1 MADQPPLTIV
11 EEEERPTDDV
21 LISQQ
26 AQSLTIPETRD
37 VPTNLSPIQDFNKI
51 NIDVDKAVGMG
62 MDLPFLTKT
71 VVQDLYKYQ
80 DAEGNYQRLPSGFYD
95 AMKRDGLADQQ
106 ILERFANVRNVGP
119 FQQFMEQAAIEATAT
134 APAIAAFTS
143 AGPYGLAPAIGA
155 GLLSYLTGDAYR
167 RMMAPELELPYANKS
182 GLAVSGQ
189 IFGGSVPGFQ
199 VPWLATKGSIT
210 LGADFIGN
218 NLRRMPFAT
227 PTSNLLR
234 RGENVIEQGLESA
247 RSNPLGF
254 VLSEGKDVFTAAAA
268 GYGMEQFQPGERGGA
283 NVAADLLAETAAVML
298 DPVSRTG
305 RFIYNKVPGVQSL
318 MENISLD
325 RRMMNVGRRMAE
337 ILEKAGEDPEKII
350 RFLRGEDNKEYIAL
364 MNQAGIP
371 FEDRTA
377 ALQTGVP
384 ILYYLEGLGA
394 QRQTGRF
401 GSQRGQEFSPDAA
414 IAEQQQNA
422 RNVLNQFLADL
433 IEFDT
438 PESLAMYADLRDQNF
453 RAEINNV
460 VEGAYEAF
468 DRARQNALTGGEAFD
483 EKRQLYNIFFG
494 EDGQGGVYGDIRR
507 QSRVLRDLIPKNMSV
522 SQAALVV
529 PSVDDEPIGP
539 EGLIDVYNRIG
550 QELSIRG
557 ERPRLSYGSDLV
569 SLDKVLREFDDY
581 VNPPDASD
589 VPELPSRQELFE
601 IDVRNK
607 ERQIARKREEA
618 ANAPG
623 DRRTRAY
630 REQQAAFADDLRR
643 LEIELNDLK
652 SSRTVE
658 RAAEKT
664 VGEPTEGQ
672 ESVTTGELLNMLD
685 VIGQSKRNAM
695 AKGNQ
700 NLLGLLNEIET
711 GVKNSLAFAGREAPA
726 SSSLAFRKTSPGG
739 QFQVY
744 FDNYLAFEDEVNNVF
759 SQAFTGQ
766 MRRDIAPELAGYALF
781 DNLGDTTLLRL
792 RQMDDAAN
800 FLMNYDSASGVNVSA
815 DLDGALSAANEF
827 AAASNVLDAAQLT
840 EMQDNLQS
848 GEPLLRATQDRVLK
862 GLLDNPRYFRK
873 VDVQDASGNFVMI
886 PDPDNPGR
894 EMPLQRI
901 EAQDGFNRFLN
912 DPAVDNV
919 LTQYFPTLRNDLQD
933 VNSLDRIY
941 RNMQN
946 REGNLN
952 KEIARSDRFV
962 EFFQDRMDN
971 PIEGIHR
978 MLGTPGQD
986 RITGRANPVRDFRNI
1001 ATAAAESGDAQV
1013 KQGLIDVVL
1022 NHAYTLSGGFSPL
1035 DPQTNLQPFNL
1046 KIMLQYLNDPMVPG
1060 QRDSIL
1066 DILSET
1072 DVLEEGNRQIGQIN
1086 AVLRQMDKID
1096 ASLAPARGVE
1106 LDPKNAAQ
1114 VDKDLGSDIKRKLE
1128 EAGVGIFGAG
1138 IASKMYGLL
1147 ARAGIVGGQGSLITS
1162 ALGASVA
1169 REILSRNPQL
1179 MTQTLMTQMLKEPKV
1194 MADILE
1200 LSRTYKPGDKL
1211 PRPQLQRMYTFLL
1224 GGGLVPVGTEFRDFA
1239 DRYYGRSEEQI
1250 QQRREAIRTRGRQT
1264 SDSPFATQRPV
1275 PPQASAPQVAPPP
1288 VAQAPAP
1295 TFQTPAPTAQA
1306 SRVNRQQFAA
1316 AFPFDVT
1323 SDVIRSQQGIGSL
1336 RG

>member
-1 MADQPPLTIV
+1 MAEQTPLTII
-11 EEEERPTDDV
+11 EEEEKPTDDV
-21 LISQQ
+21 LIRQQ
-26 AQSLTIPETRD
+26 VGALTIPETES
-37 VPTNLSPIQDFNKI
+37 VPINLSAIQDFNKI
-51 NIDVDKAVGMG
+51 NINMDKLTGLG

-80 DAEGNYQRLPSGFYD
+80 DAQGNYQRLPSGYYD
-95 AMKRDGLADQQ
+95 ALKEDGFADQQ
-106 ILERFANVRNVGP
+106 ILESFANVRNVGP

-143 AGPYGLAPAIGA
+143 AGPAGIVPAVAA
-155 GLLSYLTGDAYR
+155 GIAGYLTGDAYR

-189 IFGGSVPGFQ
+189 IFGGGVTGFQ
-199 VPWLATKGSIT
+199 IPWLAQKGAVS

-218 NLRRMPFAT
+218 NLKRMPFST
-227 PTSNLLR
+227 PTANLLR
-234 RGENVIEQGLESA
+234 KGENVIEQGFESA
-247 RSNPLGF
+247 RANPLAF
-254 VLSEGKDVFTAAAA
+254 VLGEGKDLLTAAAV
-268 GYGMEQFQPGERGGA
+268 GGGLEQLQPGDRGAA
-283 NVAADLLAETAAVML
+283 NVAADIVAETAAVVI
-298 DPVSRTG
+298 DPVAFTG
-305 RFIYNKVPGVQSL
+305 RLIYNKVPGIKSL
-318 MENISLD
+318 VENISID
-325 RRMMNVGRRMAE
+325 RRMMNVGRRMTE
-337 ILEKAGEDPEKII
+337 ILEKAGEDPEEII
-350 RFLRGEDNKEYIAL
+350 RFLRGEDNKDYIAL

-384 ILYYLEGLGA
+384 ILYYLEGLGS
-394 QRQTGRF
+394 QRQRGF
-401 GSQRGQEFSPDAA
+401 AGSQRGQEFSPDAG

-422 RNVLNQFLADL
+422 RNVLNQFLGDL
-433 IEFDT
+433 IDFGT
-438 PESLAMYADLRDQNF
+438 PESLAIYADVRDQNF
-453 RAEINNV
+453 RAEINRV
-460 VEGAYEAF
+460 VEGAYEDF
-468 DRARQNALTGGEAFD
+468 NRARQNALRGGESFD
-483 EKRQLYNIFFG
+483 EQRQLYKTFFG

-507 QSRVLRDLIPKNMSV
+507 QSKVLRDLIPQNLPV
-522 SQAALVV
+522 SQAALKV
-529 PSVDDEPIGP
+529 PEVDDQPIGP

-550 QELSIRG
+550 EKLSIRG

-569 SLDKVLREFDDY
+569 SLDKVLREFDAY

-630 REQQAAFADDLRR
+630 REQQAAFADDIRK
-643 LEIELNDLK
+643 LEIELNDLR
-652 SSRTVE
+652 SRRTVE

-672 ESVTTGELLNMLD
+672 EGVTTGEMLNMLD

-700 NLLGLLNEIET
+700 NLLELLNEIEI
-711 GVKNSLAFAGREAPA
+711 GVHNSLAFAGREAPA

-759 SQAFTGQ
+759 SQAFLGE
-766 MRRDIAPELAGYALF
+766 MRRDIEPELVGYALF
-781 DNLGDTTLLRL
+781 DKLGDSTLLRL
-792 RQMDDAAN
+792 RQMDDAPN
-800 FLMNYDSASGVNVSA
+800 FLFNYDSQNFGR
-815 DLDGALSAANEF
+815 LTAANEF
-827 AAASNVLDAAQLT
+827 AVANNVLDASQAA
-840 EMQDNLQS
+840 EIQDSIQS
-848 GEPLLRATQDRVLK
+848 VEPLLRAREQVVLQ
-862 GLLDNPRYFRK
+862 GLLNDPRYFRK
-873 VDVQDASGNFVMI
+873 VDVKDSDGNFVLV

-894 EMPLQRI
+894 EKPLQRI
-901 EAQDGFNRFLN
+901 EAQDAFNRFIN

-919 LTQYFPTLRNDLQD
+919 LTQYFPTLRDDLQD
-933 VNSLDRIY
+933 VNSLNRAFE
-941 RNMQN
+941 NLQN
-946 REGNLN
+946 RQGNLN
-952 KEIARSDRFV
+952 KEIAQTDRFV
-962 EFFQDRMDN
+962 NFFKERLDN
-971 PIEGIHR
+971 PIVAVNE

-986 RITGRANPVRDFRNI
+986 RILGKSNPVRDFRNV
-1001 ATAAAESGDAQV
+1001 AMAAAASDDPAV

-1022 NHAYTLSGGFSPL
+1022 NHAFTVSGGFSPKS
-1035 DPQTNLQPFNL
+1035 QETNLSPFNL
-1046 KIMLQYLNDPMVPG
+1046 KIMVQALNDPIIPG
-1060 QRDSIL
+1060 QKDSAL
-1066 DILSET
+1066 DILAET
-1072 DVLEEGNRQIGQIN
+1072 GVLEEGNRQIGQIN
-1086 AVLRQMDKID
+1086 AVLREMDKIE
-1096 ASLAPARGVE
+1096 ASLAPARGLE
-1106 LDPKNAAQ
+1106 LDPNRASA

-1138 IASKMYGLL
+1138 IASNMYGLL
-1147 ARAGIVGGQGSLITS
+1147 ARAGIVGGAGSLITS
-1162 ALGASVA
+1162 YLGADVA
-1169 REILSRNPQL
+1169 REVLSRNPML

-1250 QQRREAIRTRGRQT
+1250 QQRREAIRTRGGQT

-1275 PPQASAPQVAPPP
+1275 PPQASASQVTPPP

-1295 TFQTPAPTAQA
+1295 MPQAPALTAQA
-1306 SRVNRQQFAA
+1306 SPVSRQQFAA

-1323 SDVIRSQQGIGSL
+1323 SDVIRSQGIGSL
-1336 RG
+1336 SG